1 MRASA
6 LGSQPDGMRWCDRI
20 LERMTGSHKQN
31 SIRSS
36 RQSSPRRKRRLP
48 KRVYIMRRVVVLLVT
63 VLWIVVVWLS
73 VAGEAR
79 ALFQARNLQA
89 SSNAGAASRWKPTHF
104 HDAQIERANTE
115 RSESAEHSENTH
127 AEQDAQAIAALEA
140 PLSDEQRHEILDK
153 ARQAAY
159 EDNKTPVVLHYCVA
173 TNGNVGSAE
182 GFANTVFRVLNN
194 PQGWPRAGVIF
205 APTHDTNACEFTI
218 MLAESSKLA
227 EYSQGCSA
235 EYSCRVGTD
244 VIINKKRWDEAVEH
258 WFAHGETLS
267 QYRTMVLNHEV
278 GHVLGHVDNETVC
291 EGEGKR
297 APLMQEQSM
306 DLRGCTPNAWPLDN
320 ELWTAY

>member
-1 MRASA
+1 MEYSLFTKLAA
-6 LGSQPDGMRWCDRI
+6 EFVG
-20 LERMTGSHKQN
+20 TA
-31 SIRSS
+31 
-36 RQSSPRRKRRLP
+36 
-48 KRVYIMRRVVVLLVT
+48 VLM
-63 VLWIVVVWLS
+63 IFGNGA
-73 VAGEAR
+73 VANVELKNTKGH
-79 ALFQARNLQA
+79 
-89 SSNAGAASRWKPTHF
+89 NAGWLNIAMGYGFGVMFPVLMFGGVSGAHINPAMT
-104 HDAQIERANTE
+104 I
-115 RSESAEHSENTH
+115 
-127 AEQDAQAIAALEA
+127 AQAIAALEA

-194 PQGWPRAGVIF
+194 PQGWPRAGVIY

>member
-1 MRASA
+1 M
-6 LGSQPDGMRWCDRI
+6 
-20 LERMTGSHKQN
+20 
-31 SIRSS
+31 
-36 RQSSPRRKRRLP
+36 
-48 KRVYIMRRVVVLLVT
+48 
-63 VLWIVVVWLS
+63 
-73 VAGEAR
+73 
-79 ALFQARNLQA
+79 
-89 SSNAGAASRWKPTHF
+89 
-104 HDAQIERANTE
+104 
-115 RSESAEHSENTH
+115 
-127 AEQDAQAIAALEA
+127 
-140 PLSDEQRHEILDK
+140 
-153 ARQAAY
+153 
-159 EDNKTPVVLHYCVA
+159 
-173 TNGNVGSAE
+173 
-182 GFANTVFRVLNN
+182 FRVLNN